1 MLAPK
6 RTHSIKRRLLWT
18 FAVPLI
24 AVAILWAYTSIP
36 IAAPWAEFGYYGKFN
51 QVQRIIHE
59 IPSLSIIDHWQH
71 HDVIMEDFS
80 FTATNQDGV
89 TIKIDFWENRPEMR
103 LTKDADIRFYIEGV
117 IAEHMRVAQAKLH

>member
-24 AVAILWAYTSIP
+24 AVAILWAYTSVP
-36 IAAPWAEFGYYGKFN
+36 IAAPSAEFGYYGKFN
-51 QVQRIIHE
+51 QVQRIIHQ
-59 IPSLSIIDHWQH
+59 IPGLRIVDHWQH

-80 FTATNQDGV
+80 FTVANQYGV
-89 TIKIDFWENRPEMR
+89 TIKIDFCENRPEMR
-103 LTKDADIRFYIEGV
+103 LTKDADIRCYIEGV
-117 IAEHMRVAQAKLH
+117 VAEHIRVDQSKLH